1 MTQKWVEL
9 LILVIGAGLL
19 TGILYLTA
27 RLTGALKSELELSIE
42 LAEKCIWL
50 CGLKR
55 GDGKGAITRRTLE
68 RNLMRISRYMNLY
81 GERHSGVSVTTEIQ
95 AAKAALEDAID
106 DVYDDSASEAF
117 AQLLDS
123 LKGAV

>member
-9 LILVIGAGLL
+9 LILLIGAGLL

-27 RLTGALKSELELSIE
+27 RLTGALKSELGLSIE
-42 LAEKCIWL
+42 LAGKCVRL
-50 CGLKR
+50 CALMR
-55 GDGKGAITRRTLE
+55 NDGKGAITRRTLE
-68 RNLMRISRYMNLY
+68 RNLTRISRYMSLY
-81 GERHSGVSVTTEIQ
+81 GERHADVCVTTEIQ
-95 AAKAALEDAID
+95 AAKAALGGAVD

-117 AQLLDS
+117 VKLLDS